1 MKVACETLREHLPKC
16 CEFEEPAGGYFIWI
30 KFPEHVDINDFNS
43 YCKEHYMVSA
53 IAGNDFSAENRFK
66 NYIRLSIAF
75 HNVDKIKSALLTLC
89 KAYNEYSAL

>member
-1 MKVACETLREHLPKC
+1 
-16 CEFEEPAGGYFIWI
+16 
-30 KFPEHVDINDFNS
+30 
-43 YCKEHYMVSA
+43 MVSA

-89 KAYNEYSAL
+89 KAYNEYSALQN